1 MKQIAAAGVTGLVA
15 LVVTGTVGYAEPS
28 NEKYEVTINK
38 IPYYNRG
45 ERGRN
50 TDKPEELGA
59 GKKKD
64 HVAYSLSL
72 GNKGSMI
79 GGHVSQNGQPM
90 CFVNVEGFDLYVQE
104 PVGISNIPSERFR
117 VSATPDLDP
126 YTNNWVLLGE
136 GETTDENKGIIGFEL
151 GKTLKKAYWVKIE
164 DLGSGKSS
172 STIDRAGVDVGTI
185 ILKKLCNEHFS

>member
-1 MKQIAAAGVTGLVA
+1 MKQIVTAGLTGLLA
-15 LVVTGTVGYAEPS
+15 LVVTGTMGYAEPS
-28 NEKYEVTINK
+28 NENYDVTINR
-38 IPYYNRG
+38 IPYYKKG
-45 ERGRN
+45 EFGRN
-50 TDKPEELGA
+50 TDKPEEFGA
-59 GKKKD
+59 GEKKE

-79 GGHVSQNGQPM
+79 GGYVSQSGQPM

-117 VSATPDLDP
+117 VFATPDLDP
-126 YTNNWVLLGE
+126 NTNNWVLLGE

-151 GKTLKKAYWVKIE
+151 GKTLKQAYWVKIE

-172 STIDRAGVDVGTI
+172 STRQMAGVDIGTI
-185 ILKKLCNEHFS
+185 ILKRLCNKHFS